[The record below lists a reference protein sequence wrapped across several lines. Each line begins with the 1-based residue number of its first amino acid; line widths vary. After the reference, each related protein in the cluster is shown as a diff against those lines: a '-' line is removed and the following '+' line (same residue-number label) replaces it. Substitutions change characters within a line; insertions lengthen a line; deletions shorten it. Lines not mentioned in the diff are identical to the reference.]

1 MAVTERRLKQREQQK
16 ESILEAARTIML
28 KEGWTAVSIRKIAD
42 VIGYSLPV
50 VYNHFENKDAI
61 MEDFIRHGFIL
72 LGDAA
77 LAAKAQSADPAQ
89 QLKLIAIAYYEFAL
103 SHREYYQIMFG
114 LGVPN
119 CDRAKEIAE
128 IGRFGDIII
137 AALKQLQGGECSP
150 QTTLKF
156 HTFWS
161 ILHGLSSIN
170 MINLTAAPDEL
181 QQKVLQDAIQG
192 FIMNINN

>member
-16 ESILEAARTIML
+16 ESILEAARAIML
-28 KEGWTAVSIRKIAD
+28 KEGWPAVSIRKIAD

-50 VYNHFENKDAI
+50 VYNHFESKDAI

-72 LGDAA
+72 LGDVA

-89 QLKLIAIAYYEFAL
+89 QLKLIANAYFEFAL

-137 AALKQLQGGECSP
+137 ATVQQLQGGECSP
-150 QTTLKF
+150 QTILKF

-161 ILHGLSSIN
+161 IVHGLSSIN
-170 MINLTAAPDEL
+170 MINLTATPNAL
-181 QQKVLQDAIQG
+181 QQQVLQDAIQG
-192 FIMNINN
+192 FILNINN